1 LIVDNM
7 ETRKKILSLTE
18 NHLFKKTYS
27 KGKCRVCEYAAI
39 YVLKNYRRNE
49 TRIGITASKSR
60 GNAVVRSRIRRVLR
74 ECVRPIYPEIKKGY
88 LVVIVARQGVEKQ
101 KTTVVGPKIRE
112 MLIDL
117 GLYEG
122 AKK

>member
-1 LIVDNM
+1 M
-7 ETRKKILSLTE
+7 ETRRKILSLTE
-18 NHLFKKTYS
+18 NHLFKKAYA

-39 YVLKNYRRNE
+39 YVLKNYRKTE
-49 TRIGITASKSR
+49 TKIGITASKSR

-74 ECVRPIYPEIKKGY
+74 ESVRPLFPDIKKGY

-101 KTTVVGPKIRE
+101 KTTVVGPKIKE

-117 GLYEG
+117 GIYEG
-122 AKK
+122 D

>member
-1 LIVDNM
+1 M
-7 ETRKKILSLTE
+7 SLTE

-49 TRIGITASKSR
+49 TRIGITASKNR

-74 ECVRPIYPEIKKGY
+74 ESVRPIYPELKKGY
-88 LVVIVARQGVEKQ
+88 LIVIVARQGVENS
-101 KTTVVGPKIRE
+101 KTTVVAPKIKE
-112 MLIDL
+112 MLRDL
-117 GLYEG
+117 GIYNGET
-122 AKK
+122 